1 MKRISLS
8 SHQGKITNAGASGK
22 LPLKAVSIFL
32 NFPDHCPLLPMAHKV
47 SLNTQIL
54 LGCTAGVAAGLL
66 LQSQGQTPLADNTL
80 YGARLLGNLFLDLL
94 RMVLIPLVFSSIVVG
109 VSNLAA
115 HQKMHRVWTTTLA
128 FFFLTM
134 GVAIVLGLGAANLFR
149 PGEGLQLAMFA
160 DATQNFQ
167 ARQMPLP
174 EYIAQ
179 FLRGLFQNPFKAL
192 AQGEIL
198 AVVMIALFLGIA
210 LVVGGERY
218 RNLRIL
224 IQELQELCLLIV
236 GWIMRLAPLGVAALL
251 LQLVASQNVALLGS
265 LGHFI
270 AVVFGTTLFHGL
282 VVLPLILWLITR
294 MSPLHFLRGAREALI
309 TAFATSSSAATLP
322 VTLRCVEQHLHVRKD
337 IANFVVPLG
346 ATANMDGT
354 ALYEAAAALFVARL
368 AGIELDLAQ
377 QLIIFFIAM
386 LGAIGAPGIPSVG
399 MLSMVLVLES
409 VGLPTE
415 AIAILLPI
423 DRILDTVRTAV
434 NVEGDMV
441 GSLIVQKL
449 TDQPA

>member
-1 MKRISLS
+1 M
-8 SHQGKITNAGASGK
+8 K
-22 LPLKAVSIFL
+22 LP
-32 NFPDHCPLLPMAHKV
+32 

-54 LGCTAGVAAGLL
+54 IGCLLGVAGGGWLSA
-66 LQSQGQTPLADNTL
+66 SATAAAPDVL
-80 YGARLLGNLFLDLL
+80 YGAKIVGNLFLDLL
-94 RMVLIPLVFSSIVVG
+94 RMVLVPLVFSSIVCG
-109 VSNLAA
+109 VANLRA
-115 HQKMHRVWTTTLA
+115 HDQMHRVWTTTLA
-128 FFFLTM
+128 FFFGTM
-134 GVAIVLGLGAANLFR
+134 GLAIVIGFGAAHLFR
-149 PGEGLQLAMFA
+149 PGEGLQLEMFA
-160 DATQNFQ
+160 DATRNYQ

-198 AVVMIALFLGIA
+198 AIVMIALFLGIA

-218 RNLRIL
+218 RNIRVL
-224 IQELQELCLLIV
+224 IGELQELCLMIV
-236 GWIMRLAPLGVAALL
+236 GWIMRLAPLGLAALL
-251 LQLVASQNVALLGS
+251 LQLVATQNSALLAS

-270 AVVFGTTLFHGL
+270 AVVIGSTLFHG
-282 VVLPLILWLITR
+282 VIVLPLILWLVTR
-294 MSPLHFLRGAREALI
+294 VSPLAFFKGAREALI

-322 VTLRCVEQHLHVRKD
+322 ITLRCTEQHLHVKKD
-337 IANFVVPLG
+337 IASFVVPLG
-346 ATANMDGT
+346 ATVNMDGT

-368 AGIELDLAQ
+368 AGIELDIAS
-377 QLIIFFIAM
+377 QLIVFFVAM

-441 GSLIVQKL
+441 GSLIVQKI
-449 TDQPA
+449 ASEKS

>member
-1 MKRISLS
+1 MPRL
-8 SHQGKITNAGASGK
+8 A
-22 LPLKAVSIFL
+22 
-32 NFPDHCPLLPMAHKV
+32 

-54 LGCTAGVAAGLL
+54 IGCLAGVAGGLWL
-66 LQSQGQTPLADNTL
+66 ASAEPTPVAASAL
-80 YGARLLGNLFLDLL
+80 YGAKLIGNLFLDLL
-94 RMVLIPLVFSSIVVG
+94 RMVLVPLVFSSIVVG
-109 VSNLAA
+109 VANLRA
-115 HQKMHRVWTTTLA
+115 HDQMRRVWTTTLA
-128 FFFLTM
+128 FFFATM
-134 GVAIVLGLGAANLFR
+134 GLAILIGFGAAHVFR
-149 PGEGLQLAMFA
+149 PGEGLQLEMFA
-160 DATQNFQ
+160 AATKNHQ

-174 EYIAQ
+174 DYIAQ

-198 AVVMIALFLGIA
+198 AIVTIALFLGVA

-218 RNLRIL
+218 RNLRLL
-224 IQELQELCLLIV
+224 IQELQELCLMIV
-236 GWIMRLAPLGVAALL
+236 GWIMRLAPFGLAALL
-251 LQLVASQNVALLGS
+251 LQLVPTQEGGLLKS

-270 AVVFGTTLFHGL
+270 VVVTGTTLFHGL
-282 VVLPLILWLITR
+282 VVLPLILWLFTR
-294 MSPLHFLRGAREALI
+294 MSPIHFFKGAREALI

-322 VTLRCVEQHLHVRKD
+322 VTLRCTEQHLHVRKD

-346 ATANMDGT
+346 ATVNMDGT

-368 AGIELDLAQ
+368 AGIELDIASQ
-377 QLIIFFIAM
+377 MIIFFVAM

-441 GSLIVQKL
+441 GSLIVQRL
-449 TDQPA
+449 AAVPEIIRRS

>member
-1 MKRISLS
+1 
-8 SHQGKITNAGASGK
+8 
-22 LPLKAVSIFL
+22 
-32 NFPDHCPLLPMAHKV
+32 
-47 SLNTQIL
+47 L
-54 LGCTAGVAAGLL
+54 LGSLIGIAIGGWLSIAEPGNAT
-66 LQSQGQTPLADNTL
+66 QNTL
-80 YGARLLGNLFLDLL
+80 YGAKLVGTLFLDLL
-94 RMVLIPLVFSSIVVG
+94 RMVLIPLVFSSIVIG
-109 VSNLAA
+109 VANLRAN
-115 HQKMHRVWTTTLA
+115 QKMHRVWVTTLS
-128 FFFLTM
+128 FFALSM
-134 GVAIVLGLGAANLFR
+134 AIAIVIGLGAAHLFK

-160 DATQNFQ
+160 EATQNYQ

-179 FLRGLFQNPFKAL
+179 FLHGMFQNPFKAL
-192 AQGEIL
+192 AQGDIL
-198 AVVMIALFLGIA
+198 AVVIIALFLGIA

-218 RNLRIL
+218 RNLRQL
-224 IQELQELCLLIV
+224 IQELNELCLLVV
-236 GWIMRLAPLGVAALL
+236 GWIMRLAPLGIAALL
-251 LQLVASQNVALLGS
+251 LQLVASQNSALLYS

-270 AVVFGTTLFHGL
+270 AVVVGSTLFHGI
-282 VVLPLILWLITR
+282 VVLPLMLYVVTR
-294 MSPLHFLRGAREALI
+294 VTPLHFWRGSREALI

-322 VTLRCVEQHLHVRKD
+322 ITLRCVEQHLHVKKD

-346 ATANMDGT
+346 ATVNMDGT

-368 AGIELDLAQ
+368 AGIELDLAH

-449 TDQPA
+449 AAPTESQNPA